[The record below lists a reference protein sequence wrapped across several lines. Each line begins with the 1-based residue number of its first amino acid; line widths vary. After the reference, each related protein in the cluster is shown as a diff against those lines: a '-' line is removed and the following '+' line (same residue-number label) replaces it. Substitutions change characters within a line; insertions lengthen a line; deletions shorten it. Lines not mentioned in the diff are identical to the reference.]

1 MKMTLIFLIN
11 KNMIEFFL
19 NAYKNASMIQIILEF
34 VAFVFGILSVWFA
47 KKENILVY
55 PTGLIATIITTY
67 LLYVAGYL
75 GDMMINGYFS
85 IMSIYGWY
93 KWARKEN
100 DAEIMAI
107 SRTNNKEKI
116 TGIVFFFVTIFVVF
130 GIYNFFDY
138 EIKTANYIDIFASGL
153 FFTGMWYM
161 ANKKIENWTLWIFG
175 DIIVTPLY
183 AYRGLGMLSL
193 QYLIFTILA
202 ISAYLEWKKI
212 LNSSQNLEVQK

>member
-1 MKMTLIFLIN
+1 
-11 KNMIEFFL
+11 MIEFFL
-19 NAYKNASMIQIILEF
+19 NAYKNASTTQIVLEF
-34 VAFVFGILSVWFA
+34 IAFVFGILSVWFA

-67 LLYVAGYL
+67 LLYIAGYL

-85 IMSIYGWY
+85 IMSVYGWY

-100 DAEIMAI
+100 DTEVIAI
-107 SRTNNKEKI
+107 SRTNTKEKI
-116 TGIVFFFVTIFVVF
+116 IGIALFFVTIFVVF

-138 EIKTANYIDIFASGL
+138 EIKTANYIDIFASGI

>member
-1 MKMTLIFLIN
+1 
-11 KNMIEFFL
+11 MIEFLL
-19 NAYKNASMIQIILEF
+19 NAYKNASTIQIVLEF
-34 VAFVFGILSVWFA
+34 IAFVFGILSVWFA
-47 KKENILVY
+47 KKENIWVY

-67 LLYVAGYL
+67 LLYIAGYL

-100 DAEIMAI
+100 ENEVIAI
-107 SRTNNKEKI
+107 SRANSKEKI
-116 TGIVFFFVTIFVVF
+116 IGFVLFLVTVFVVF
-130 GIYNFFDY
+130 WIYNFFDY
-138 EIKTANYIDIFASGL
+138 EIKTANYIDIFASGI